1 MSVQNNNIMYLCM
14 YTVYIQHIHVYTNK
28 CTYIHTYVYM
38 TCHVKLHVYTVY
50 LRRYAYTVYLRYTFI
65 ELTFIQIH
73 VQHFLILC
81 RRYTWRTHSH
91 STEHSRYL
99 VPGTWYL
106 CIYFQ
111 LLTIVQRPSKRII
124 TVPGTLCFQLLTIAQ
139 RIITVVIFTG
149 TTRLLRTLAQ
159 SIISLLI

>member
-1 MSVQNNNIMYLCM
+1 ML
-14 YTVYIQHIHVYTNK
+14 
-28 CTYIHTYVYM
+28 
-38 TCHVKLHVYTVY
+38 VYTVY
-50 LRRYAYTVYLRYTFI
+50 TSYMSCVHCVPSKVHCVPSVH
-65 ELTFIQIH
+65 IH
-73 VQHFLILC
+73 RAHIHSNSCSCIFLFYVEGTHGVHTHTAQSIVG
-81 RRYTWRTHSH
+81 TW
-91 STEHSRYL
+91 YL

-124 TVPGTLCFQLLTIAQ
+124 TVPGTLCFQLLTIVQ